1 MVALVGGI
9 SSIVLVMLVLIA
21 LLVLLCLCLY
31 RRRKKSG
38 ASDFLK
44 IPPSSITRPSRSHA
58 RPSSSTS
65 LASVR
70 SRDDPY
76 PRTIR
81 HDVRASQVSM
91 MPNGDLPIGPS
102 VAEYRHPSKNFTGPV
117 DVGGVYGYSG
127 EGAGSREV
135 SALPSRFSETTV
147 SSTGRL
153 STRVKS
159 LWSVFRIRGLERKNS
174 ATSLA

>member
-1 MVALVGGI
+1 
-9 SSIVLVMLVLIA
+9 MLVLIA

-44 IPPSSITRPSRSHA
+44 IPPSSITHPSRSHA

-81 HDVRASQVSM
+81 HDGRASQVSM

-102 VAEYRHPSKNFTGPV
+102 VAEYRHPNNTFTSPV
-117 DVGGVYGYSG
+117 DVDGVYGYSG
-127 EGAGSREV
+127 EGSREV
-135 SALPSRFSETTV
+135 STLPSRFSETTV

-153 STRVKS
+153 RTRVKS
-159 LWSVFRIRGLERKNS
+159 LWSVFRIRGLERKDS
-174 ATSLA
+174 VTSLA